1 MELDH
6 LAALSRR
13 WRHLADG
20 NRVGAPAFP
29 DVLVLESSRP
39 TPLTAE
45 LYEPI
50 ICLILQGAKTVP
62 LGQHVH
68 HLGRGDALVVSHHVP
83 VVSRI
88 TSARAGEPYLAVILW
103 LDVGML
109 RSLDEETGHPPGRVS
124 SPGTSHALTALT
136 AGPPLIDAIGR
147 YLALAE
153 DEVAARIL
161 APALRREIH
170 FRLLTAPGG
179 AMVRDLIRRNS
190 HASLV
195 GEAISRIRAGYR
207 ETIAVAG
214 LAREIGMS
222 PSSLHRHFRAITA
235 TTPLQYQKDLRLLE
249 ARRLLIA
256 GRHSVSEVAYEVG
269 YESPSQFSREY
280 SRKYGVPPR
289 SERLRVDETQP
300 PEAPAAPLPSTQG
313 PRDGERP

>member
-1 MELDH
+1 VELDR

-13 WRHLADG
+13 WRDLADLDG
-20 NRVGAPAFP
+20 VGAPAFP

-50 ICLILQGAKTVP
+50 VCLILQGAKTVL
-62 LGQHVH
+62 LGQQVH
-68 HLGRGDALVVSHHVP
+68 HLGRGNALVVSHHVP

-88 TSARAGEPYLAVILW
+88 TSARVGQPYLAVILW

-109 RSLDEETGHPPGRVS
+109 RSLDEEAGHPDGHVRTPD
-124 SPGTSHALTALT
+124 TAHALTAMT
-136 AGPPLIDAIGR
+136 AEPPLIDAIGR

-153 DEVAARIL
+153 DEVAARVL

-179 AMVRDLIRRNS
+179 AMLRGLLRHNS

-207 ETIAVAG
+207 ETISMAG
-214 LAREIGMS
+214 LGREIGMS

-235 TTPLQYQKDLRLLE
+235 TTPLQFQKDLRLLE

-269 YESPSQFSREY
+269 YESPNQFSREY
-280 SRKYGVPPR
+280 SRKYGVPPS
-289 SERLRVDETQP
+289 SERLRVDETRRSDTVTRN
-300 PEAPAAPLPSTQG
+300 A
-313 PRDGERP
+313 

>member
-1 MELDH
+1 MELDR

-13 WRHLADG
+13 WRDLADSDS
-20 NRVGAPAFP
+20 GAAAVFP

-39 TPLTAE
+39 TPLAAE

-50 ICLILQGAKTVP
+50 ICLILQGAKRVL
-62 LGQHVH
+62 LGDQVH
-68 HLGRGDALVVSHHVP
+68 QLGRGDILVVSHDVP

-88 TSARAGEPYLAVILW
+88 TTARPGKPYLAVIVS

-109 RSLDEETGHPPGRVS
+109 RGLYEEAGRAAGHIPTS
-124 SPGTSHALTALT
+124 GTSHALA
-136 AGPPLIDAIGR
+136 AMAAEPPLIDAIGR

-153 DEVAARIL
+153 REVDARVL

-170 FRLLTAPGG
+170 FRLLMAPGG
-179 AMVRDLIRRNS
+179 GMLRGLLRHNS

-195 GEAISRIRAGYR
+195 AEAISRIRVGYR
-207 ETIAVAG
+207 ETIAVPE

-235 TTPLQYQKDLRLLE
+235 TTPLQFQKDLRLLE

-269 YESPSQFSREY
+269 YESANQFSREY
-280 SRKYGVPPR
+280 SRKYGVPPS
-289 SERLRVDETQP
+289 SERRQID
-300 PEAPAAPLPSTQG
+300 
-313 PRDGERP
+313 